1 MTVRQLQY
9 RLSDM
14 TRKNRPLFPQTQR
27 RAEALGER
35 LRLARLRRRM
45 TLHEM
50 AARVD
55 STRSTLARL
64 ERGNVSVGLALL
76 VRILGVLGLEADLDK
91 VAQDDELGRRLQDVR
106 LRRPRS
112 LKAKRAGPG
121 LP

>member
-1 MTVRQLQY
+1 
-9 RLSDM
+9 
-14 TRKNRPLFPQTQR
+14 
-27 RAEALGER
+27 
-35 LRLARLRRRM
+35 M